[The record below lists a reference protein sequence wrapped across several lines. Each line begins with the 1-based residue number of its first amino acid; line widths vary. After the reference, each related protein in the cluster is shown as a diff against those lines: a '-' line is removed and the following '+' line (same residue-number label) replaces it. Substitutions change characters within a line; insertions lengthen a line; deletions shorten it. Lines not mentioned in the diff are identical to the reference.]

1 MVHKALYDIIF
12 IKGKVAK
19 DIEENNPSI
28 ISSILVFVA
37 AFIYGLT
44 MFFVRGE
51 SLLGELNFFYLLFF
65 ILFGYM
71 YMVASQLGITLM
83 LWAMCRILKGL
94 PRFFALFSVIG
105 YTFLPYGVLVSIV
118 TYLNNTTE
126 LSMMPQVLLV
136 TTAISFLA
144 LFIYSLVRVV
154 KIMQDFSLKKAS
166 ICVALFLVFF
176 GSFIYVFG
184 Y

>member
-1 MVHKALYDIIF
+1 MVHKALYDIIL

-19 DIEENNPSI
+19 DIEENNPTLT
-28 ISSILVFVA
+28 SSFLVFA
-37 AFIYGLT
+37 AGFIYGAT

-51 SLLGELNFFYLLFF
+51 SLIGELNYFYLSFF
-65 ILFGYM
+65 VLFGYM

-94 PRFFALFSVIG
+94 PRFFSLFSVIG

-118 TYLNNTTE
+118 TYLNSKTVFTIPVQITLVVAA
-126 LSMMPQVLLV
+126 LS
-136 TTAISFLA
+136 SLA
-144 LFIYSLVRVV
+144 LFIYALVKTV
-154 KIMQDFSLKKAS
+154 KIMQGFSLRKAS
-166 ICVALFLVFF
+166 ICVALFIVFF